1 MPRVT
6 VLSLGGTIASTS
18 DSGSPV
24 QPRLSADELLAAVP
38 GLVERARL
46 EARDVGRM
54 PSGDMTMDDIASIAA
69 DIRDAFA
76 EGVAGVVVTQGT
88 DTLEEVAFALDLLLA
103 RGPVVV
109 TGAMRPPGHIG
120 ADGRANLLAAVTVA
134 SSSRAKELGVVVVMN
149 DQVHGARFVR
159 KTHTS
164 GVDAFTSPG
173 AGALG
178 EVAEGHFV
186 LRLAAPPPSGWL
198 ARLSAPF
205 PPVALLTLTLGEDSR
220 LIDEVGSLGYGGV
233 VIEALG
239 GGHVP
244 GRVVDSLGD
253 LSAALPVVLASRTGA
268 GSVLRST
275 YGFPGSETD
284 LISRGLIPAG
294 SLDGPKARVLLSVLL
309 ATGADAEGIR
319 RAFAEF
325 G

>member
-1 MPRVT
+1 MGHV
-6 VLSLGGTIASTS
+6 
-18 DSGSPV
+18 
-24 QPRLSADELLAAVP
+24 
-38 GLVERARL
+38 
-46 EARDVGRM
+46 
-54 PSGDMTMDDIASIAA
+54 ASIAA

-88 DTLEEVAFALDLLLA
+88 DTLEEVAFALDLLVA
-103 RGPVVV
+103 RGPVIV
-109 TGAMRPPGHIG
+109 TGAMRPPGHVG
-120 ADGRANLLAAVTVA
+120 ADGGANLLAAVTVA
-134 SSSRAKELGVVVVMN
+134 ASPRADDLGVVVVMN

-159 KTHTS
+159 KVHTS
-164 GVDAFTSPG
+164 RVNAFDSPG

-178 EVAEGHFV
+178 EVAEGHLV

-198 ARLSAPF
+198 ERISAPF

-220 LIDEVGSLGYGGV
+220 LIDQVGSLGYGGV
-233 VIEALG
+233 VVEAFG

-244 GRVVDSLGD
+244 ARVADSLGD
-253 LSAALPVVLASRTGA
+253 LSTSLPVVLASRTGA
-268 GSVLRST
+268 GPVLRST

-319 RAFAEF
+319 RSFTEF
-325 G
+325 R